1 MNFASKKISPT
12 KNNDTLS
19 ENESSY
25 YTLTNKCTHEKT
37 TSNKMYK
44 FKNLV
49 NKWSNISMKEDRIKP
64 IGSRDFEVIY
74 FFKFKNYFLKKIS
87 KVKLFIFS
95 FRNS

>member
-1 MNFASKKISPT
+1 MKCVTLKDTLGCMNFASNKNSLT

-25 YTLTNKCTHEKT
+25 YTLTNKCTQEKT

-49 NKWSNISMKEDRIKP
+49 NKWSNISIKEDRIKP
-64 IGSRDFEVIY
+64 IGSRDFEVIH
-74 FFKFKNYFLKKIS
+74 FFKL
-87 KVKLFIFS
+87 KLFFK
-95 FRNS
+95 